1 VGASG
6 FLTGGQ
12 FIEKLGV
19 SGEVWMKNGLTEE
32 GGGGREWGEMKED
45 R

>member
-1 VGASG
+1 
-6 FLTGGQ
+6 LTGGQ

-32 GGGGREWGEMKED
+32 GGGGRGWGEMKED